1 MGMRMNRGLTYEGN
15 VTPCDDVMVIERGL
29 KIPAASKESGYAEFA
44 AGMKRAERE
53 FKSVLLRP

>member
-1 MGMRMNRGLTYEGN
+1 MKGN
-15 VTPCDDVMVIERGL
+15 VTSRDDVMVIEHGL

-53 FKSVLLRP
+53 FTSVFLRP